1 MAELEILPRGDGASS
16 PPPTGG
22 KSKKKMKL
30 NKKSI
35 VIVGGLGLVAFLLIS
50 SLFKKSAGSSEA
62 GGTTVVG
69 DGMPTNSADVQAQLQ
84 SFQDILGSQVQSEL
98 NNYGSQIEAN
108 NNAILSEFTGI
119 LGTTTQGYQDKL
131 DAYQEKFSGL
141 EQANNDLKL
150 SFTDQLAKQKLDADA
165 ALKKAQND
173 AKKQLDAFKKSD
185 AAADKAKFDKA
196 QAEIKKA
203 QAAAAKA
210 KADAQKALALTNKKQ
225 PAKKPVAKP
234 PVKKPVTKPPVKK
247 PTNTKG
253 LNVGT
258 SIVDNLKAQGKDSSF
273 AARKKLAAASGIKN
287 YTGTAKQNVA
297 LLNKQKAAAKKKK

>member
-16 PPPTGG
+16 SPPAGG
-22 KSKKKMKL
+22 KPKKKMKL

-35 VIVGGLGLVAFLLIS
+35 VIVGGLGIVAFLLIS
-50 SLFKKSAGSSEA
+50 SLFKKSAGSQEA
-62 GGTTVVG
+62 GGTMVVG

-165 ALKKAQND
+165 ALKKAQDD